1 MELQAFKSSVTEAEA
16 KLKRLD
22 EKLAD
27 IEAQKQENTAAI
39 ARAEQIIHIQT
50 ESTSSEVF
58 RLRGSYV
65 AAIFAFL
72 AHQLSGQM
80 SSKHSRTSTCGDLSS
95 SKAH

>member
-27 IEAQKQENTAAI
+27 IEAQKQENTTAI
-39 ARAEQIIHIQT
+39 TRAEQIIHIQT

-58 RLRGSYV
+58 RLRGSCE
-65 AAIFAFL
+65 AAYISFIL
-72 AHQLSGQM
+72 LM
-80 SSKHSRTSTCGDLSS
+80 SFHNR
-95 SKAH
+95 